1 VTTPSAPDRTPRRV
15 EEDGRST
22 HSSPSDDEVA
32 ALYRRDPHGA
42 SAASGAFPLGSDA
55 AVPHAV
61 GAAAASVWGDESEIA
76 AAAVALASRRISK
89 PSDPKTTAR
98 PASELLADAGQ
109 TITPDGL
116 GADETLRIFEDVIA
130 PATRA
135 QDDPYNLAYIPAAPT
150 RAALAFDAVVSS
162 YNIFAGSWESG
173 AGAIFAENQA
183 LAWLAELLGWPKTAG
198 GCFVPGGTAGN
209 LSALVAARQF
219 ARNQR
224 GRHPAGQWRL
234 ACTAQAHSSVH
245 AAASVLDAEMVIVPE
260 NEQGQLTGEALRSVL
275 TNSHDVFAVVAS
287 AGTTNAGIIDD
298 LAGIAD
304 VCERFGV
311 WMHVDGAYG
320 GAALAAPRARPL
332 FAGIE
337 RADSFIVDPHKWL
350 FATYDCC
357 ALLYRQPELARG
369 AHAQRAGYLDAID
382 REVWNP
388 WDYGVHLT
396 RRARGLPF
404 WFSLATHGTNRY
416 AAAIEQALATARA
429 VAHGIR
435 TIPQLSLLAEPTL
448 SVVLFER
455 PGWDDA
461 AYRRWSRR
469 LALQGQILCIPTLW
483 RGALAL
489 RLAFVNP
496 ATEANHVLEILADT
510 TVDPAGR
517 A

>member
-1 VTTPSAPDRTPRRV
+1 MIGEAGAWAVTT
-15 EEDGRST
+15 
-22 HSSPSDDEVA
+22 SSID
-32 ALYRRDPHGA
+32 
-42 SAASGAFPLGSDA
+42 SDA
-55 AVPHAV
+55 EVPHAV
-61 GAAAASVWGDESEIA
+61 GAAAASVWGDETDIA

-98 PASELLADAGQ
+98 PASELLADTGQ
-109 TITPDGL
+109 TITPEGL
-116 GADETLRIFEDVIA
+116 GANETLRIFEDVIA
-130 PATRA
+130 PATRS
-135 QDDPYNLAYIPAAPT
+135 QDDPMNLAYIPAAPT

-183 LAWLAELLGWPKTAG
+183 LAWLVELLSWPKTAG
-198 GCFVPGGTAGN
+198 GCFVSGGTIGN

-219 ARNQR
+219 ARNQL
-224 GRHPAGQWRL
+224 GRHPVGQWRL
-234 ACTAQAHSSVH
+234 ACTTQAHSSVQ
-245 AAASVLDAEMVIVPE
+245 AAAAVLDAEIVIVPE
-260 NEQGQLTGEALRSVL
+260 NDHGQMTGEALRSAL
-275 TNSHDVFAVVAS
+275 MNSRDVFAVVAS
-287 AGTTNAGIIDD
+287 AGTTNAGVIDD
-298 LAGIAD
+298 FVGVAN
-304 VCERFGV
+304 VCERFGA

-320 GAALAAPRARPL
+320 GAALAAPSVRHL

-357 ALLYRQPELARG
+357 ALVYRQPELARA

-416 AAAIEQALATARA
+416 IAAIEQTLATARA
-429 VAHGIR
+429 VANGIR
-435 TIPQLSLLAEPTL
+435 AIPRLSLLAEPTL

-483 RGALAL
+483 RGRTAL

-496 ATEANHVLEILADT
+496 ATEADHVLEVLADT
-510 TVDPAGR
+510 TVDPTGR
-517 A
+517 G